1 MNTSPTTYAIRVD
14 GHLDDH
20 WSAWLGDL
28 DMTRDDDG
36 TTTITVSVADQAQ
49 LHGVLARLRDI
60 GAVIT
65 EVRTA
70 GAPSPAASRCL
81 SARCT
86 PSASHSVPRPPAT
99 PTRPGGSGSSSV
111 KEWLTGGRADL
122 DAYRKLFSE
131 TARLATT
138 VIVTLSHDATAPLTG
153 DFMLRRENAWAQLDV
168 ADQACDTQALHRE
181 KGGLRAPALPRRHSA
196 LLRLARHDVLNVA
209 LPHGASRRAASGPEG
224 PAASRASGGCSTRAA
239 VDVRVVALLVSEAPT
254 TRSGRTPR
262 LLASMSGR
270 PRPSWRR

>member
-1 MNTSPTTYAIRVD
+1 M
-14 GHLDDH
+14 
-20 WSAWLGDL
+20 
-28 DMTRDDDG
+28 
-36 TTTITVSVADQAQ
+36 
-49 LHGVLARLRDI
+49 
-60 GAVIT
+60 
-65 EVRTA
+65 
-70 GAPSPAASRCL
+70 

-168 ADQACDTQALHRE
+168 ADQARDTQALHRE
-181 KGGLRAPALPRRHSA
+181 KGGLRAPALLRRQLGS
-196 LLRLARHDVLNVA
+196 LAAARE
-209 LPHGASRRAASGPEG
+209 RRAQRGNRGAGQTAGLSPK
-224 PAASRASGGCSTRAA
+224 
-239 VDVRVVALLVSEAPT
+239 
-254 TRSGRTPR
+254 
-262 LLASMSGR
+262 R
-270 PRPSWRR
+270 PRTAATVRYSIRREATARAT